1 VVFSLS
7 AFAAFRLKSLIG
19 RLTIAT
25 PPRSLRERP
34 RERASLVSTPPG
46 EGDQSLLCE
55 PSHSGIV
62 AVRLQVQKNTF
73 LVSGAVNCIGEN
85 PEPLWLPSQNGWLAD
100 LPQAHHQ

>member
-1 VVFSLS
+1 VVFSLN

-19 RLTIAT
+19 RLTIRHPT
-25 PPRSLRERP
+25 PLAY
-34 RERASLVSTPPG
+34 ASDPPPPG